1 MSAATFSASSPFR
14 YLIPSLADLWRRT
27 IAPSGGGVNPHDFAL
42 IFLRKRADSGFPK
55 KEVPVKVEHILQT
68 KGADVFAVS
77 GATTVK
83 DAVDLLGEKNIGAVV
98 VKDERGGVTGIFSER
113 DVVRRL
119 KAEGA
124 GVLSKSVSDCMTKNP
139 FTCTL
144 ETSLDE
150 LMGVMT
156 NRRIRHMPVIHEGKL
171 AGIVSIGDVV
181 KRKIDSAEREA
192 AMLKEYIAS

>member
-1 MSAATFSASSPFR
+1 M
-14 YLIPSLADLWRRT
+14 
-27 IAPSGGGVNPHDFAL
+27 
-42 IFLRKRADSGFPK
+42 
-55 KEVPVKVEHILQT
+55 KVEHILQT

-77 GATTVK
+77 DSTTVRE
-83 DAVDLLGEKNIGAVV
+83 AVDVLGERNIGAVV
-98 VKDERGGVTGIFSER
+98 VKDKGGAVSGIFSER

-119 KAEGA
+119 KSEGPA
-124 GVLSKSVSDCMTKNP
+124 VLDRPVSDCMTRDP

-144 ETSLDE
+144 DTSLDE

-156 NRRIRHMPVIHEGKL
+156 KKRIRHMPVIRDGKL

-181 KRKIDSAEREA
+181 KRKIDDIEREA

>member
-1 MSAATFSASSPFR
+1 M
-14 YLIPSLADLWRRT
+14 
-27 IAPSGGGVNPHDFAL
+27 
-42 IFLRKRADSGFPK
+42 
-55 KEVPVKVEHILQT
+55 KVEHILRS

-77 GATTVK
+77 DATTVK
-83 DAVDLLGEKNIGAVV
+83 EAIDLLGEKNIGAVV
-98 VKDERGGVTGIFSER
+98 VKDKGGSVSGIFSER

-119 KAEGA
+119 KSEGPD
-124 GVLSKSVSDCMTKNP
+124 VLSRPVSDCMTKNP

-144 ETSLDE
+144 DTSLDE

-156 NRRIRHMPVIHEGKL
+156 KKRIRHMPVIHDGKL

-181 KRKIDSAEREA
+181 KRKIDDIEREA

>member
-1 MSAATFSASSPFR
+1 
-14 YLIPSLADLWRRT
+14 
-27 IAPSGGGVNPHDFAL
+27 
-42 IFLRKRADSGFPK
+42 
-55 KEVPVKVEHILQT
+55 VKVEHILQS

-98 VKDERGGVTGIFSER
+98 VKDDGGAVTGIFSER

-119 KAEGA
+119 KSEGA
-124 GVLSKSVSDCMTKNP
+124 GVLARPVSDCMTKSP
-139 FTCTL
+139 VTCTM

-156 NRRIRHMPVIHEGKL
+156 KKRIRHMPVVEAGSL
-171 AGIVSIGDVV
+171 VGIVSIGDVV
-181 KRKIDSAEREA
+181 KRKIDHAEREA
-192 AMLKEYIAS
+192 AALKEYIAS